1 MPGVKLSFEDHYYVD
16 AEYELEK
23 TEAKMVID
31 FVSQYC
37 QIKDISITGR
47 AIEAIIEDILTTEEK

>member
-1 MPGVKLSFEDHYYVD
+1 MD